1 MIGPAPPHSIAYKP
15 IQVRSMLPIQIR
27 IDRAQ
32 RLIEML
38 ERDAPLLAH
47 RFSVLPP
54 ERKRSA
60 EEYTA
65 QLAACARAELEKL
78 REHQSTWETDDSV
91 PEPAD

>member
-1 MIGPAPPHSIAYKP
+1 
-15 IQVRSMLPIQIR
+15 MLPIQIR

-54 ERKRSA
+54 ERQRFA

-65 QLAACARAELEKL
+65 QLAACAKAELEKL
-78 REHQSTWETDDSV
+78 REHQTLWEMDDSV